1 MRYVNFKLCAKLVT
15 NKITLFLPKFVN
27 VKRVGSVI
35 LAVKNMQ
42 KSLDFYHNVIGL
54 PITRKR
60 DAWIDLGSGG
70 AMISL
75 HPASETELH
84 KGGSIEN
91 GITVGFLVGDIKSA
105 IDELKSKGVLVHRD
119 IIDRETGKNAII
131 LDPDEYLVSLFEPNL
146 KDKETQTG
154 GYHGF
159 TPQ

>member
-1 MRYVNFKLCAKLVT
+1 M
-15 NKITLFLPKFVN
+15 N

-35 LAVKNMQ
+35 LAVQDMK

-54 PITRKR
+54 PIAQQREE
-60 DAWIDLGSGG
+60 WINLGLGG
-70 AMISL
+70 TIISL
-75 HPASETELH
+75 HPASKTELH

-91 GITVGFLVGDIKSA
+91 GITVGFLVGDIQSA
-105 IDELKSKGVLVHRD
+105 IDELKSKEVLIYRD